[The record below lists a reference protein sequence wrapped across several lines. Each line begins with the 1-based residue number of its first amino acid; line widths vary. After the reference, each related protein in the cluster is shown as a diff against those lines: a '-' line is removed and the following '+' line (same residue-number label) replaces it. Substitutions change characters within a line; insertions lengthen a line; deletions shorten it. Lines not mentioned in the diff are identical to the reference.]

1 MKGCTVERA
10 RNGCHINTNYARLLL
25 ESLCHTHLIILLVF
39 YIRRGVRCWQA
50 DCSVQKVLEIE
61 NVEFLNTDN
70 ILTIVTIVLPGS
82 APEYT
87 WVEFALLWLFKTS
100 FSVVLS
106 IPTCPNFYGSLSIA
120 VSAMYI
126 EIINLEKPHWD
137 LTICPSWP
145 ELFREKLLQ
154 YSK

>member
-50 DCSVQKVLEIE
+50 DWSVQKVLEIE

-70 ILTIVTIVLPGS
+70 ILTIVMIVLPGS

-106 IPTCPNFYGSLSIA
+106 IPTRPKFLLFFKYCSFSNVNRNNKFRETSLRSDHLSILA
-120 VSAMYI
+120 RTV
-126 EIINLEKPHWD
+126 
-137 LTICPSWP
+137 
-145 ELFREKLLQ
+145 
-154 YSK
+154 